1 MPWAILEN
9 PFSVVALVLSPF
21 IGTPENWEFV
31 NELIRQIFVFLA
43 LSTWSEI
50 SINCIYWSI
59 FHYDHRL
66 EHPLHNYGTICA
78 RKGNALNELR
88 ANQKSDQQQKSP
100 LQNGMT
106 VTCNVVPLA
115 FVVIIN
121 FLRGVNCSSI
131 SGTCLGAWKTG
142 FGPNTDR
149 SDKPTPFA
157 TLNTIIIFN
166 LFSNVW
172 HIPGAHRILDSQR
185 IGRDGTLERTIF

>member
-115 FVVIIN
+115 FVVITN

-131 SGTCLGAWKTG
+131 SGTCLGHGKQGLARTLIE
-142 FGPNTDR
+142 
-149 SDKPTPFA
+149 A
-157 TLNTIIIFN
+157 TNPHP
-166 LFSNVW
+166 SR
-172 HIPGAHRILDSQR
+172 HS
-185 IGRDGTLERTIF
+185 TL

>member
-1 MPWAILEN
+1 MN
-9 PFSVVALVLSPF
+9 LSDRFLFFLRSLHGLRYPLIAF
-21 IGTPENWEFV
+21 IDRFFITIP
-31 NELIRQIFVFLA
+31 
-43 LSTWSEI
+43 
-50 SINCIYWSI
+50 
-59 FHYDHRL
+59 RL
-66 EHPLHNYGTICA
+66 EHPLYNYGTICA

-100 LQNGMT
+100 LQSGMT

-115 FVVIIN
+115 FVVITN

-166 LFSNVW
+166 LFSNV
-172 HIPGAHRILDSQR
+172 
-185 IGRDGTLERTIF
+185 